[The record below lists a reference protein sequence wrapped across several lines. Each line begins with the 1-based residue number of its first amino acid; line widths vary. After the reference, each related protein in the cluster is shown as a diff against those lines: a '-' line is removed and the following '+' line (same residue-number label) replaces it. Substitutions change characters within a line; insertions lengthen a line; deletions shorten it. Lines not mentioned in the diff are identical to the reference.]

1 MAARRL
7 VAVLVVM
14 LVLSTVAAVLVPAPR
29 RPIGTDTTTTSSTMT
44 RSTEPDR
51 TRGRLV
57 TATMHADRPRP
68 PVKLHV
74 GDELRLRV
82 ISTRSDQVKLDGFG
96 LVEAVD
102 RDAPATF
109 DVFADHAG
117 RFDAVLLDSHRMVG
131 RIVVTPR
138 RAAE

>member
-29 RPIGTDTTTTSSTMT
+29 RPIGTDSTTTSSTTT
-44 RSTEPDR
+44 RSAEPDR

-57 TATMHADRPRP
+57 TATMSAERSRP

-74 GDELRLRV
+74 GDQLRLRV
-82 ISTRSDQVKLDGFG
+82 VSSRSDQVKLDGFG

-102 RDAPATF
+102 RSAPALF
-109 DVFADHAG
+109 DIFADRRG
-117 RFDAVLLDSHRMVG
+117 RFGVRLLSSGRVVG
-131 RIVVTPR
+131 RIVISR
-138 RAAE
+138 RA

>member
-57 TATMHADRPRP
+57 TATMHADSPRP

-74 GDELRLRV
+74 GDQLRLRV
-82 ISTRSDQVKLDGFG
+82 ASSRSDQVKLDGFG

-102 RDAPATF
+102 STAPALF
-109 DVFADHAG
+109 DIFADRRG
-117 RFDAVLLDSHRMVG
+117 RFGVRLLSSGRLVG
-131 RIVVTPR
+131 RIVITR
-138 RAAE
+138 RD